1 MGRPRNSRPQLTRD
15 SLGDTTVT
23 NGHRVPTAVFLG
35 ALSFAG
41 GAAPAQVALDV
52 PALRGLY
59 DSSFAR
65 IAEALPAGADSAPS
79 PYWPLWAIAQFR
91 RDRVAWAELRGEQYF
106 AVRAGPAPRA
116 WLVIVPP
123 DAPAAARMRG
133 TMQLDPTATI
143 LVAQIAFQSVTTEWA
158 GIFLSRQLSLLADYA
173 LGATSILVT
182 DEQHYLTEFRGYQ
195 IELIAADL
203 LARGRLRNAID
214 SLFRATQVASLDQ
227 LAQLV
232 RGLTPREL
240 RILDDSALS
249 APPRSEAERTLRNG
263 FLAAALTV
271 RYCEITCTSQ
281 EGMVAAMRRV
291 FPRAP

>member
-1 MGRPRNSRPQLTRD
+1 MN
-15 SLGDTTVT
+15 
-23 NGHRVPTAVFLG
+23 NGHRVPTAVLLG
-35 ALSFAG
+35 ALSFVG

-65 IAEALPAGADSAPS
+65 IEETLPAGADSAPS
-79 PYWPLWAIAQFR
+79 PYWPLWAIARFR
-91 RDRVAWAELRGEQYF
+91 RDAVAWAELRGEQYF

-116 WLVIVPP
+116 WLAIVPP
-123 DAPAAARMRG
+123 DTPAAARMRG

-143 LVAQIAFQSVTTEWA
+143 LVAQIALQPVTTEWA

-173 LGATSILVT
+173 LAATTIPVT
-182 DEQHYLTEFRGYQ
+182 DEQYYLSEFRGYQ

-214 SLFRATQVASLDQ
+214 SLFTVAHVASLDR

-232 RGLTPREL
+232 GGLTPRDL

-249 APPRSEAERTLRNG
+249 APPRSDAERTLRNG
-263 FLAAALTV
+263 FLAAALAV

-281 EGMVAAMRRV
+281 EGMVATMHRV